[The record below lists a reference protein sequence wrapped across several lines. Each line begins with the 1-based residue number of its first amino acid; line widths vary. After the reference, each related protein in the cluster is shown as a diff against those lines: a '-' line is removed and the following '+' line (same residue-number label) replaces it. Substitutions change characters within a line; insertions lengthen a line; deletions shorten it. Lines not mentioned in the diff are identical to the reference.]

1 MALIKCSE
9 CGKEISD
16 KATTCPNCGSPTVS
30 SEQAKK
36 LKEEEIRKTQE
47 GCLLWGCGLPA
58 VLIIGVLCAVLLI
71 SLFDSYEPNNPNLS
85 PGINEFDRC
94 VKRQKAKGLSTDSC
108 WNNLRE

>member
-30 SEQAKK
+30 SEKAKK
-36 LKEEEIRKTQE
+36 LKEEEIKKTQE
-47 GCLLWGCGLPA
+47 GCLVWGCGLPA
-58 VLIIGVLCAVLLI
+58 VIFIGLLGGAVLI
-71 SLFDSYEPNNPNLS
+71 SLFDGYKPNNPNLS
-85 PGINEFDRC
+85 PGVNEFDRC